1 MNSIILRTV
10 TKYLIP
16 FIQLYGFYVIF
27 HGHLS
32 PGGGFAGGAI
42 VGSSMILYSLVFGL
56 EESKKMAP
64 HKFTA
69 ILETGGILAYI
80 LLGLMG
86 VFWGKSFLTN
96 LATGIPQGE
105 AFSIFSA
112 GIILYLSVA
121 IGFKVASTMVTLFFT
136 LLEDDHL

>member
-1 MNSIILRTV
+1 MNSVILRTV

-32 PGGGFAGGAI
+32 PGGGFAGGAV
-42 VGSSMILYSLVFGL
+42 VGSSMILYTLVFGL
-56 EESKKMAP
+56 KESKKIVS

-80 LLGLMG
+80 FLGLVG

-96 LATGIPQGE
+96 LATGIQRGE
-105 AFSIFSA
+105 PFSLFSA
-112 GIILYLSVA
+112 GIILYLSLA
-121 IGFKVASTMVTLFFT
+121 IGFKVASTIVTLFFT
-136 LLEDDHL
+136 LLEDDQT